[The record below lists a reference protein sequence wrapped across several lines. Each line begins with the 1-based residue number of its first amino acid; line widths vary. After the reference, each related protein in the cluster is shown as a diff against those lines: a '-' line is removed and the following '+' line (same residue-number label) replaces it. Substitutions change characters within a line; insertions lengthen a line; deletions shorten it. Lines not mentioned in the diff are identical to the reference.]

1 MSINSIKFINNLWT
15 KISNRSYASK
25 LVKDIKKIDK
35 IEDDIKNNIP
45 INFKGNNSKEKQ
57 FLEELLTSA
66 QMNADS
72 FIDDIQYNLPGK
84 LIKNISS
91 LLFWTI
97 NFVVTY
103 YAVKY
108 EKQNLNIN
116 AFSDLIVI
124 GIISLMIWSVIKGVF
139 YLFNQIRINKRVM
152 YVKVIEKMIKQRTK

>member
-1 MSINSIKFINNLWT
+1 LSINSIKFINNLWT